1 MCVWFEKNTGEW
13 VSEFVSP
20 AAVSF
25 FFLFFV
31 TSLSFEKILKFSR
44 DDKKNCVFVTIFA
57 SAVKK
62 HVHNN
67 HDNDNDDN
75 TN

>member
-1 MCVWFEKNTGEW
+1 MEKNTGER

-31 TSLSFEKILKFSR
+31 EFEFWENHSSWAR
-44 DDKKNCVFVTIFA
+44 DDKKKCVFVTIFA

>member
-1 MCVWFEKNTGEW
+1 M
-13 VSEFVSP
+13 SP

-31 TSLSFEKILKFSR
+31 MSLSFEKIPQIELGMIRKI
-44 DDKKNCVFVTIFA
+44 VFVTIFA
-57 SAVKK
+57 SAVRKD
-62 HVHNN
+62 VHNN

-75 TN
+75 TNSATSN

>member
-1 MCVWFEKNTGEW
+1 M
-13 VSEFVSP
+13 SEFVSP

-25 FFLFFV
+25 FFLFFD
-31 TSLSFEKILKFSR
+31 EK
-44 DDKKNCVFVTIFA
+44 KKNCVFVTIFA

>member
-1 MCVWFEKNTGEW
+1 MNLCRRRRFL
-13 VSEFVSP
+13 SS
-20 AAVSF
+20 SF
-25 FFLFFV
+25 SLFV
-31 TSLSFEKILKFSR
+31 TRLSFEKILKLSSR

>member
-1 MCVWFEKNTGEW
+1 MN
-13 VSEFVSP
+13 EFVSP

-25 FFLFFV
+25 FFLFF
-31 TSLSFEKILKFSR
+31 
-44 DDKKNCVFVTIFA
+44 KKNCMFVTIFA
-57 SAVKK
+57 SALKK

-67 HDNDNDDN
+67 NDNDNDDN